1 MLRFINSLNLAKLFV
16 QVNLL
21 NCCLIIFIFRYY
33 SVKCSIFYHFCDFSV
48 YIDVRKHAA
57 AVFSLPVKYFIFKID
72 KLVRPVSVLSLHNK
86 HLLLTF
92 LQLLN
97 FIENVVEKEKIYL
110 QSYSQNCHQQV
121 TSFKITTSS
130 AVCHMY
136 VPVPSNKTKKIK
148 RL

>member
-130 AVCHMY
+130 AVCHM
-136 VPVPSNKTKKIK
+136 SLFLQTKQKK
-148 RL
+148 